1 MAKGGSCSA
10 SARAAVYEIRVQG
23 RVDGTWTEWFSGMAI
38 SSLQTGDGLWVTT
51 LTGTLPDQAALR
63 GLLSRIWDLN
73 LTLIA
78 VKRTKLA

>member
-1 MAKGGSCSA
+1 
-10 SARAAVYEIRVQG
+10 
-23 RVDGTWTEWFSGMAI
+23 MAI